1 MNSFIQDDELLEK
14 YNGVWNKVSNSIK
27 EDCESVFN
35 KKFLKTKIRSYGDE
49 ATYFHIRKNTEP
61 GSDHTCWSLAIIDCV
76 LIENES
82 CYPQLF
88 LKKFKQL

>member
-49 ATYFHIRKNTEP
+49 ATYFHIRKILNQ
-61 GSDHTCWSLAIIDCV
+61 V
-76 LIENES
+76 LII
-82 CYPQLF
+82 LAGH
-88 LKKFKQL
+88 

>member
-49 ATYFHIRKNTEP
+49 ATYFHIRKILNQ
-61 GSDHTCWSLAIIDCV
+61 V
-76 LIENES
+76 LII
-82 CYPQLF
+82 LAGH
-88 LKKFKQL
+88 KQ

>member
-35 KKFLKTKIRSYGDE
+35 KKILKTKIRSYGDE
-49 ATYFHIRKNTEP
+49 DTDCHSSKISDA
-61 GSDHTCWSLAIIDCV
+61 GSDCICCSRISIDSV
-76 LIENES
+76 FKKDENYNLEV
-82 CYPQLF
+82 F
-88 LKKFKQL
+88 LK

>member
-49 ATYFHIRKNTEP
+49 ATYFHIRQILNQ
-61 GSDHTCWSLAIIDCV
+61 V
-76 LIENES
+76 LII
-82 CYPQLF
+82 LAGH
-88 LKKFKQL
+88 

>member
-1 MNSFIQDDELLEK
+1 MNSFIQDDELLEE

-49 ATYFHIRKNTEP
+49 ATYFHIRKILNQ
-61 GSDHTCWSLAIIDCV
+61 V
-76 LIENES
+76 LII
-82 CYPQLF
+82 LAGH
-88 LKKFKQL
+88 

>member
-49 ATYFHIRKNTEP
+49 ATYFHIRNI
-61 GSDHTCWSLAIIDCV
+61 LNQV
-76 LIENES
+76 LII
-82 CYPQLF
+82 LAGH
-88 LKKFKQL
+88 

>member
-35 KKFLKTKIRSYGDE
+35 KKILKTKIRSYGDE
-49 ATYFHIRKNTEP
+49 ATYFHIRKILNQ
-61 GSDHTCWSLAIIDCV
+61 V
-76 LIENES
+76 LII
-82 CYPQLF
+82 LAGH
-88 LKKFKQL
+88 

>member
-27 EDCESVFN
+27 EDYESVFN

-49 ATYFHIRKNTEP
+49 ATYFHIRKILNQ
-61 GSDHTCWSLAIIDCV
+61 V
-76 LIENES
+76 LII
-82 CYPQLF
+82 LAGH
-88 LKKFKQL
+88 

>member
-49 ATYFHIRKNTEP
+49 ATYFHIRKILNQ
-61 GSDHTCWSLAIIDCV
+61 V
-76 LIENES
+76 LIILAGH
-82 CYPQLF
+82 Q
-88 LKKFKQL
+88 Q

>member
-1 MNSFIQDDELLEK
+1 MNFFIQDDELLEK

-49 ATYFHIRKNTEP
+49 ATYFHIRKILNQ
-61 GSDHTCWSLAIIDCV
+61 V
-76 LIENES
+76 LII
-82 CYPQLF
+82 LAGH
-88 LKKFKQL
+88 

>member
-35 KKFLKTKIRSYGDE
+35 KSF
-49 ATYFHIRKNTEP
+49 
-61 GSDHTCWSLAIIDCV
+61 
-76 LIENES
+76 
-82 CYPQLF
+82 
-88 LKKFKQL
+88 

>member
-1 MNSFIQDDELLEK
+1 MNSFTQDDELLEK

-49 ATYFHIRKNTEP
+49 ATYFHIRKILNQ
-61 GSDHTCWSLAIIDCV
+61 V
-76 LIENES
+76 LII
-82 CYPQLF
+82 LAGH
-88 LKKFKQL
+88 